1 MQDNNVVG
9 NTANPITSDYIP
21 GYWLLGAN
29 VSWTQVMG
37 KPIDLNFNVRN
48 LNKKVYYTGGV
59 DGATSALGT
68 SSMFVGEPRMYTF
81 SLSYHF

>member
-1 MQDNNVVG
+1 
-9 NTANPITSDYIP
+9 
-21 GYWLLGAN
+21 
-29 VSWTQVMG
+29 MG